1 MKILWIVFGSGLLL
15 VAALWIRAM
24 VDMPGRSHS
33 GPLPHLSGVEK
44 EVRRRLEGHVN
55 ALAGERNMWH
65 YEALTEAAS
74 YIEDTFEALDLHVTS
89 QAYQVDGKEVR
100 NLAAEIRGASQPEE
114 IVLIGAH
121 YDSVA
126 GCPGANDNASGVAA
140 LLEIARLL
148 ASRQVAG
155 TVRLVAF
162 VNEEPPFFQGANMGS
177 LVYAR
182 AARERGEHITA
193 ALSLETIGCYSDEPG
208 SQSYPPPLGLAYPDR
223 GNFIAFV
230 GNTSS
235 GTLVR
240 RSVGSFRRHT
250 AFPSEGI
257 AAPSSLPGVGWS
269 DHWAFWQEGFPA
281 IMVTDTAPY
290 RYRHYHEATDTPDR
304 LDFDRMAR
312 VVAGLSRVAVDLADE
327 KGGEPPP

>member
-1 MKILWIVFGSGLLL
+1 MS
-15 VAALWIRAM
+15 R
-24 VDMPGRSHS
+24 
-33 GPLPHLSGVEK
+33 
-44 EVRRRLEGHVN
+44 
-55 ALAGERNMWH
+55 
-65 YEALTEAAS
+65 AAS
-74 YIEDTFEALDLHVTS
+74 PTHLPWVW
-89 QAYQVDGKEVR
+89 
-100 NLAAEIRGASQPEE
+100 P
-114 IVLIGAH
+114 
-121 YDSVA
+121 
-126 GCPGANDNASGVAA
+126 
-140 LLEIARLL
+140 
-148 ASRQVAG
+148 
-155 TVRLVAF
+155 
-162 VNEEPPFFQGANMGS
+162 
-177 LVYAR
+177 
-182 AARERGEHITA
+182 
-193 ALSLETIGCYSDEPG
+193 
-208 SQSYPPPLGLAYPDR
+208 YPDR

-250 AFPSEGI
+250 TFPSEGI

>member
-1 MKILWIVFGSGLLL
+1 MRVLWILFGSGLLL
-15 VAALWIRAM
+15 AAALWVRAM

-33 GPLPHLSGVEK
+33 GPLPALSGAEK
-44 EVRRRLEGHVN
+44 EVRRFLERHVN
-55 ALAGERNMWH
+55 ALAFERNLWH

-74 YIEDTFEALDLHVTS
+74 YIEHTLDTLNLQVSS
-89 QAYQVDGKEVR
+89 QAYRVDGKEVR
-100 NLAAEIRGASQPEE
+100 NLAAEIRGASRPDE
-114 IVLIGAH
+114 ILLIGAH

-126 GCPGANDNASGVAA
+126 GSPGANDNASGVAA

-148 ASRQVAG
+148 AGRRIAG

-162 VNEEPPFFQGANMGS
+162 VNEEPPFFQSEMMGS

-182 AARERGEHITA
+182 AARERGDRITA
-193 ALSLETIGCYSDEPG
+193 ALSLETIGCYVDEPG

-235 GTLVR
+235 ASLVR
-240 RSVGSFRRHT
+240 RSIGSFRRHT

-257 AAPSSLPGVGWS
+257 AAPPSLPGVGWS

-281 IMVTDTAPY
+281 LMVTDTAPF
-290 RYRHYHEATDTPDR
+290 RYRHYHEATDTPGH
-304 LDFDRMAR
+304 LDFARMAR
-312 VVAGLSRVAVDLADE
+312 VVAGLSRVALDLAGDE
-327 KGGEPPP
+327 GGDAPP